1 MDQTYDV
8 IVIGAGPAGENVAD
22 YALRGSNRTAL
33 LIENELVG
41 GECSYY
47 ACMPSK
53 ALLRPVEVR
62 ATAENLQGLPDQ
74 VELDPVALLRRRDA
88 WVSGYRDSGQVE
100 WANTA
105 GIDVARGRGRISGP
119 RRVDITSDT
128 GTISVEARHAVV
140 VATGST
146 PVIPDFLQGLEP
158 WTSRDA
164 TGVIEIPE
172 SIAVIGGGVVA
183 VEAAHWLAALGSQVT
198 LLVREQRVLTRLEPF
213 AGDFVVDGL
222 RHAGVE
228 VVFDAVISAAQRA
241 TATASGLGRVHGG
254 PVQVTVAGRAR
265 EFAEVL
271 AATGRKPASDD
282 IGLAAVGLTPAT
294 FADPSVRPAWL
305 YAVGDVSGEAP
316 LTHWGKYRARL
327 IGEQIAARAEGR
339 ELPAAPSEVPV
350 PQVVFSDPQVA
361 AVGMTEEAA
370 RRAGITTLCP
380 KVPMSSAA
388 GYALLRDDAPGQAQ
402 LVIDADTGRLLG
414 ATFVGTEVAELVHA
428 ATVAIVGGL
437 TISQLWHAV
446 PSYPTSS
453 EVWLRLLDTC
463 R

>member
-1 MDQTYDV
+1 MHDSYDIV
-8 IVIGAGPAGENVAD
+8 VIGAGPAGENVAD

-74 VELDPVALLRRRDA
+74 VDLDPVALLRRRDA
-88 WVSGYRDSGQVE
+88 WVSGYRDAGQVE
-100 WANTA
+100 WANSA

-228 VVFDAVISAAQRA
+228 VVFDAVISAAQRP

-370 RRAGITTLCP
+370 RRAGIATLCP

>member
-8 IVIGAGPAGENVAD
+8 VVIGAGPVGENVAD
-22 YALRGSNRTAL
+22 YAIRGSDRTAL
-33 LIENELVG
+33 LIEDELVG

-74 VELDPVALLRRRDA
+74 IDLDPVALLRRRDA
-88 WVSGYRDSGQVE
+88 WVSGYRDAGQVE
-100 WANTA
+100 WANSA

-119 RRVDITSDT
+119 RRVDITSAT
-128 GTISVEARHAVV
+128 GTVSVEARHAVV

-146 PVIPDFLQGLEP
+146 PVIPDFLDGVEP

-164 TGVIEIPE
+164 TGVVEIPE

-198 LLVREQRVLTRLEPF
+198 LLVREQRVLTRMEAF
-213 AGDFVVDGL
+213 AGELVVDGL
-222 RHAGVE
+222 RQVGVE
-228 VVFDAVISAAQRA
+228 VIFDAALSAAQRP
-241 TATASGLGRVHGG
+241 TASATGLGRVHGG
-254 PVQVTVAGRAR
+254 PVQVTLNGHTR

-271 AATGRKPASDD
+271 AATGRRPASDD
-282 IGLAAVGLTPAT
+282 IGLETIGLTPAR
-294 FADPSVRPAWL
+294 FADRSARPQWL
-305 YAVGDVSGEAP
+305 LAVGDVSGEAP
-316 LTHWGKYRARL
+316 LTHWGKYRARV

-339 ELPAAPSEVPV
+339 PVAPDPSEVPV

-370 RRAGITTLCP
+370 KQAGITTLCP
-380 KVPMSSAA
+380 RVPMSSAA
-388 GYALLRDDAPGQAQ
+388 GYALLRDNAPGQAQ

-414 ATFVGTEVAELVHA
+414 ATFVGTDVAELVHA
-428 ATVAIVGGL
+428 ATVGIVGGL
-437 TISQLWHAV
+437 TVAQLWHAV

-453 EVWLRLLDTC
+453 EVWLRLLDQC

>member
-1 MDQTYDV
+1 M
-8 IVIGAGPAGENVAD
+8 
-22 YALRGSNRTAL
+22 
-33 LIENELVG
+33 
-41 GECSYY
+41 
-47 ACMPSK
+47 
-53 ALLRPVEVR
+53 
-62 ATAENLQGLPDQ
+62 
-74 VELDPVALLRRRDA
+74 
-88 WVSGYRDSGQVE
+88 
-100 WANTA
+100 
-105 GIDVARGRGRISGP
+105 
-119 RRVDITSDT
+119 
-128 GTISVEARHAVV
+128 
-140 VATGST
+140 
-146 PVIPDFLQGLEP
+146 
-158 WTSRDA
+158 
-164 TGVIEIPE
+164 
-172 SIAVIGGGVVA
+172 
-183 VEAAHWLAALGSQVT
+183 T

-228 VVFDAVISAAQRA
+228 VVFDAVISAAQRP

-370 RRAGITTLCP
+370 RRAGIATLCP